1 MKNRTVNAFRDLHTG
16 QEVLI
21 LVNVWDAASA
31 SVLAGTGAKA
41 IATSSA
47 ALCWAHGY
55 QDGTG
60 EFPDE
65 SMLLAIKEIVEATN
79 LPVTVDLEAGYSDDP
94 QKVAERVLNLSTL
107 GVAGINLEDGIDE
120 PELLAGK
127 IRAIRQ
133 RLGEKGADI
142 FLNARTDTFLR
153 PLVSPEERLKVTI
166 ARGQLYGHAGA
177 DGFFVP
183 RLSAADQMRIISE
196 EVKLPLNVLGFPE
209 VPPLGVLR
217 SHGVH
222 RLSLGA
228 LPYEKV
234 LGEFRKQAINALAL
248 GHTPELFVDAIPYTE
263 MNAYFAL
270 RPQK

>member
-1 MKNRTVNAFRDLHTG
+1 MKNRAVNTFRDLHTG

-65 SMLLAIKEIVEATN
+65 SMLPAIREIVDATN

-107 GVAGINLEDGIDE
+107 GVAGINLEDGTDE
-120 PELLAGK
+120 PELLADK
-127 IRAIRQ
+127 ILSIRQ

-153 PLVSPEERLKVTI
+153 PLVPPEEQLRVTI
-166 ARGQLYGHAGA
+166 ARGQLYTQAGA

-183 RLSAADQMRIISE
+183 RLSALDQMRTISE
-196 EVKLPLNVLGFPE
+196 QLELPLNVLGFPE
-209 VPPLGVLR
+209 VPPLDVLR
-217 SHGVH
+217 SHGVR

-234 LGEFRKQAINALAL
+234 LGEFRKQATNALAH
-248 GHTPELFVDAIPYTE
+248 GHTPDLFVDAIPYAE
-263 MNAYFAL
+263 MNAYFTF
-270 RPQK
+270 RRQK